1 MYSKVIIIAHQHL
14 IKNQCY
20 FLSSYSL
27 GIILFINFSVC
38 CHGYP
43 SYQNNIPNGHKVP
56 HPCGGNNE
64 WCGVGHQFSKG
75 GGPLNP
81 FGIDLHKNK
90 LDNRQVIIF
99 LKSAILK

>member
-1 MYSKVIIIAHQHL
+1 MKWVGYFAMGVINIIDGMNNAHMSPL
-14 IKNQCY
+14 
-20 FLSSYSL
+20 
-27 GIILFINFSVC
+27 LFCIAAC

-64 WCGVGHQFSKG
+64 WGGVGHQFSKG

-81 FGIDLHKNK
+81 FGIDLYKNK